1 VTGATERARVLIPI
15 ARPDLGQEEL
25 DAVADVVRSGLLGEG
40 QRVATL
46 EERWAERVGVSHAV
60 AMSNGTVALTSILTG
75 LGIGPGDEVITVAH
89 TFVATANAI
98 LWAGATPVFVDIE
111 PDTYLIDAKRIGA
124 AITAR
129 TKAIMPVHLF
139 GLPADMDMIQAIA
152 DRHGLAVVEDA
163 CQASGAR
170 FRSRAVGSFG
180 HGAFS
185 LGPTS
190 NATAGE
196 GGIVTTN
203 DARLAGWLRAF
214 RNHGLRGGSPAELL
228 GHNRR
233 LSDLAAA
240 IGLVQLG
247 KLGRNIARRQAAART
262 YDEAFA
268 NLPVR
273 TPITPVGR
281 SHVFHRYPVHVG
293 RTRDAVLADLL
304 GEGIGAEAPYPLPVH
319 RQPYIQ
325 ERGLHADLPVTD
337 AVAAETIALP
347 MFAGLRPDAQQ
358 QVGDAVISSVERHA
372 ATVAPAPRAAGS
384 ASR

>member
-1 VTGATERARVLIPI
+1 MIPI
-15 ARPDLGQEEL
+15 AHPDLGQEEL
-25 DAVADVVRSGLLGEG
+25 DAVADVLRSGLLGEG
-40 QRVATL
+40 RRVAAL
-46 EERWAERVGVSHAV
+46 EEEWAQQVGARHGV
-60 AMSNGTVALTSILTG
+60 ALSNGTVALTSILAG
-75 LGIGPGDEVITVAH
+75 LGIGPGDEVITVAY

-98 LWAGATPVFVDIE
+98 LWAGANPVFVDIE
-111 PDTYLIDAKRIGA
+111 PDTYLIDAKRIEA
-124 AITAR
+124 AITPR
-129 TKAIMPVHLF
+129 TKALMPVHLF

-152 DRHGLAVVEDA
+152 DRYGLAVVEDA

-170 FRSRAVGSFG
+170 FRGRAVGSFG

-190 NATAGE
+190 NLTAGE

-203 DARLAGWLRAF
+203 DARLADWLRTF
-214 RNHGLRGGSPAELL
+214 RNHGIRSGSSAELL

-233 LSDLAAA
+233 LTDLAAA
-240 IGLVQLG
+240 IGLIQLG

-262 YDEAFA
+262 YDEALA
-268 NLPVR
+268 GLPLR

-293 RTRDAVLADLL
+293 PDRDRILAGLAFD
-304 GEGIGAEAPYPLPVH
+304 GISAEAPYPVPVH

-325 ERGLHADLPVTD
+325 ERGIHADLPVTD
-337 AVAAETIALP
+337 AVAAETITLP
-347 MFAGLRPDAQQ
+347 MFAALGAETQQ
-358 QVGDAVISSVERHA
+358 QVVDAVARSIGG
-372 ATVAPAPRAAGS
+372 RAGMADPLSTAGS